1 MPTVRLYTARAVSSP
16 DDPRIRALLPADRL
30 AAARRLRH
38 PQAQAC
44 TLTADLLL
52 RYAVRAAHPEAALP
66 LRRSAGPYGK
76 PFLPALPGFE
86 FSLSHSGDRVI
97 CAVSDTPVGADLE
110 LPRPMRAGFA
120 ARFCTPEEQAL
131 LACHPAWFCDLWM
144 CKEAV
149 MKCSGFGLSLSP
161 RDIPLSGFPEPR
173 LTASVRG
180 ARYAL
185 KLAALPGGLRCAVC
199 VSGETAPSVRVHPLE
214 TDSLL

>member
-1 MPTVRLYTARAVSSP
+1 MPTVLLYTARAVPCP
-16 DDPRIRALLPADRL
+16 DDPRIRTLLSADRL
-30 AAARRLRH
+30 AAAGRFRN

-44 TLTADLLL
+44 ALTADLLL
-52 RYAVRAAHPEAALP
+52 RCAVQAAHPEAAFP
-66 LRRSAGPYGK
+66 LRRAAGPYGK

-110 LPRPMRAGFA
+110 LPRPMRPGFA
-120 ARFCTPEEQAL
+120 ARFCTPEEQVL
-131 LACHPAWFCDLWM
+131 LDRHPAWFCDLWM

-161 RDIPLSGFPEPR
+161 RDIPLSGFPDPF
-173 LTASVRG
+173 LTSPVRG

-185 KLAALPGGLRCAVC
+185 KLAALPGDLRCAVC
-199 VSGETAPSVRVHPLE
+199 VSGDTAPAVRVHPLE
-214 TDSLL
+214 IDSLL